1 MENAHATAA
10 APHAHDEQHTFDRK
24 AIWKTFRILLYITL
38 IELVL
43 AIGYYSMSFS
53 NPELIKHLLNGIFIV
68 LTLAKAFFIIA
79 EFMHLRHEIRNLIL
93 SISIP
98 ALLFIWFI
106 TAFLWD
112 GNSYKNLR
120 NTYDRHYI
128 EQSKV
133 KALPKKEA
141 HGHGEEEHKEKTQEP
156 GKLH

>member
-10 APHAHDEQHTFDRK
+10 VSHAHDEQHTFDRK
-24 AIWKTFRILLYITL
+24 AIWRTFRILLYITL
-38 IELVL
+38 FELVL
-43 AIGYYSMSFS
+43 AIGYYSMTFS
-53 NPELIKHLLNGIFIV
+53 NPHLVKHLLNGVFIV

-128 EQSKV
+128 EHSKE
-133 KALPKKEA
+133 KATPKKG
-141 HGHGEEEHKEKTQEP
+141 GHGEEQSGEHGETQEP

>member
-24 AIWKTFRILLYITL
+24 AIWRTFRILLYITIFEL
-38 IELVL
+38 IL
-43 AIGYYSMSFS
+43 AIGYYSLTFS
-53 NPELIKHLLNGIFIV
+53 NPHLVKHLLNGVFVV

-79 EFMHLRHEIRNLIL
+79 EFMHLRHEIRNLIM
-93 SISIP
+93 SIGIP

-133 KALPKKEA
+133 KAAPKKEG
-141 HGHGEEEHKEKTQEP
+141 HGHDEEKHEDKTQEP